1 MLKLSLSPAFI
12 KFIKKTARLLA
23 IAAAIIA
30 VTGFLILPAIL
41 RPILEKKISETIHRG
56 TTIRKV
62 YINPFT
68 LAFALK
74 GVTINQRD
82 SSDIMLSFDE
92 FYVNVQSMSVVKG
105 GLIVSSV
112 RLVKPYVNVTRNKDL
127 SYNFI
132 DLLGPGTAPPKEV
145 KPKELFKFSIN
156 NIEVVNGSADFYD
169 VPRNTRHTLRD
180 VNIAV
185 PFLSNLPYYLTSY
198 VQPSLQ
204 ATVNGNAIAFKGK
217 TLPFAESLET
227 TLDINLIDVNL
238 PYYLAYSP
246 VHLNFRLSS
255 GVLDLQATISFK
267 QFKDRPPIVSVKG
280 AAALKDVRFVDKK
293 KKPRVEFS
301 LLSVSFLPSD
311 LMEKEV
317 HLSDVGL
324 RAPKIDVQ
332 RDHNGEM
339 DILTA
344 FELEN
349 TVVEDKPKAAAAYAA
364 PPEAAPLPVID
375 IDSLS
380 ISDGTVLFTDW
391 QPVSAPT
398 GTEENEH
405 GPVKLTV
412 DKIAF
417 KGSSLST
424 RKNSKGTLELSLNLN
439 GKGFLRTSGTIALN
453 PLDLDTAVTIG
464 DIALRP
470 FQPYIAQQA
479 DVLLTGGR
487 FATTGTVRVRATD
500 AKGVSATYRGSASLN
515 HLAMHDSHTND
526 HLMIWKSLRF
536 DNIDAGFN
544 PLYVK
549 IRTISLSDF
558 FALIVVEGDGTLNLQ
573 NIAKKEPASNEKPGE
588 EKKQEASPSVVTEQ
602 VPADSGTPPDITIQQ
617 MTLKGGSINF
627 VDKHIK
633 PMFTA
638 NLLDMEGTVSG
649 LSSKEDRMADVLL
662 RGSFDRY
669 APLVISG
676 KINPLGRDLFVDI
689 KAEFRDMELSPLTP
703 YSGTYIGNAIEKGKL
718 SFALQYHIEKK
729 KLEAKNDILIDQLT
743 LGEKIDSPKA
753 TKLPV
758 GFAISLLKD
767 RNGEIKLDIPV
778 SGEIDNPEFSIWRI
792 VLKVLVNLLVKAATS
807 PFALL
812 SSLMGGEELG
822 YVEFD
827 YGASAVTE
835 QNANKIDN
843 LVNALYDRPALKL
856 EIAGYVD
863 PANDSEGLRAERM
876 KSMIVAQKIKD
887 QRRKGGQQVSPESVQ
902 ISAAEYPI
910 YLKKAYKSGKFSKP
924 RNLFGFA
931 KDLPDA
937 EMEKLLLA
945 SIQIND
951 DDLRQLASLRA
962 RTIRDLILKPQK
974 IEPERVFLIE
984 PKSFIPEQKDKLKNS
999 RVEFS
1004 LK

>member
-1 MLKLSLSPAFI
+1 MRLSISPAFI
-12 KFIKKTARLLA
+12 KKVLKLLA
-23 IAAAIIA
+23 IFAAVIAI
-30 VTGFLILPAIL
+30 TGFLILPAVL
-41 RPILEKKISETIHRG
+41 RPMLEKKISETIHRG

-82 SSDIMLSFDE
+82 SSEVMLSFDE
-92 FYVNVQSMSVVKG
+92 FYVNVQSMSLVKG

-132 DLLGPGTAPPKEV
+132 DLLVPGTAPPKEE
-145 KPKELFKFSIN
+145 KPKEPFKFSIN

-180 VNIAV
+180 VHIAV

-204 ATVNGNAIAFKGK
+204 ATVNGNTISFKGK

-227 TLDINLIDVNL
+227 TLDINLKDVNL

-246 VHLNFRLSS
+246 VHLNFRLVS
-255 GVLDLQATISFK
+255 GVLDLQATLSFR
-267 QFKDRPPIVSVKG
+267 QFTDRPPIVSVKG
-280 AAALKDVRFVDKK
+280 TAAIKDMRFADKK
-293 KKPRVEFS
+293 KKPRVELS
-301 LLSVSFLPSD
+301 LLSVSLLPSD
-311 LMEKEV
+311 LMAKEV
-317 HLSDVGL
+317 HFSDITL
-324 RAPKIDVQ
+324 RAPKIDVV
-332 RDHNGEM
+332 RDRTGEL

-344 FELEN
+344 FVFEN
-349 TVVEDKPKAAAAYAA
+349 KAVEEKPKAAAAGAS
-364 PPEAAPLPVID
+364 PESVPLPVID
-375 IDSLS
+375 IDALS

-398 GTEENEH
+398 GTEEKEQ
-405 GPVKLTV
+405 GPVKLIV
-412 DKIAF
+412 DKIAL
-417 KGSSLST
+417 KGSSLTT
-424 RKNSKGTLELSLNLN
+424 RKNSKGPLELSLNIN
-439 GKGFLRTSGTIALN
+439 RKGFLRASGTIALN

-470 FQPYIAQQA
+470 FQPYVAQQA
-479 DVLLTGGR
+479 DVLLVGGG
-487 FATTGTVRVRATD
+487 FAATGTARVKATD

-515 HLAMHDSHTND
+515 RLVVHDSQTND
-526 HLMIWKSLRF
+526 HLLIWKSLRF
-536 DNIDAGFN
+536 ERIDAGFN

-549 IRTISLSDF
+549 IGTISMSDF
-558 FALIVVEGDGTLNLQ
+558 FALIVVEEDGTLNLQ
-573 NIAKKEPASNEKPGE
+573 KIAKKEPALDEDTVE
-588 EKKQEASPSVVTEQ
+588 EKKQETSPSAVTEQ
-602 VPADSGTPPDITIQQ
+602 VPAGSGTPPDITIQQ
-617 MTLKGGSINF
+617 VTLKGGSINF
-627 VDKHIK
+627 VDRHIK
-633 PMFTA
+633 PMFAA
-638 NLLDMEGTVSG
+638 NLLDMEGMVTG
-649 LSSKEDRMADVLL
+649 LSSKEDRTADVLL

-676 KINPLGRDLFVDI
+676 KINPLGRDLFVDV
-689 KAEFRDMELSPLTP
+689 KAEFKDMELSPLTP

-729 KLEAKNDILIDQLT
+729 KLEAKNDIFIDQLT

-778 SGEIDNPEFSIWRI
+778 SGEIDNPEFRIWKI

-835 QNANKIDN
+835 QNAKKIDT

-876 KSMIVAQKIKD
+876 KGMIVAQKIKD
-887 QRRKGGQQVSPESVQ
+887 QRRKGGQPVSPESME

-945 SIQIND
+945 SIKIND

-962 RTIRDLILKPQK
+962 RTIRDAILKSQK

>member
-1 MLKLSLSPAFI
+1 MLKPSLSPALI
-12 KFIKKTARLLA
+12 KFIKKTTKLIA
-23 IAAAIIA
+23 IAAAVIA
-30 VTGFLILPAIL
+30 VTGFLILPAVL
-41 RPILEKKISETIHRG
+41 RPILEKKISETIHRA

-82 SSDIMLSFDE
+82 SSDVMLSFDE
-92 FYVNVQSMSVVKG
+92 FYVNVQSVSVVKG

-132 DLLGPGTAPPKEV
+132 DLLGPGVAPPKEE
-145 KPKELFKFSIN
+145 KPKEPFKFSIN

-169 VPRNTRHTLRD
+169 APRNTRHTVRD
-180 VNIAV
+180 VHISV

-198 VQPSLQ
+198 VQPSFQ

-227 TLDINLIDVNL
+227 TLDINLKDVNL

-246 VHLNFRLSS
+246 VHLNFRLTS
-255 GVLDLQATISFK
+255 GVLDLQATISF
-267 QFKDRPPIVSVKG
+267 QEFNNRPPILSVKG
-280 AAALKDVRFVDKK
+280 TAALKDVRFVDKK
-293 KKPRVEFS
+293 KKPRVELS

-311 LMEKEV
+311 LLAKEV
-317 HLSDVGL
+317 HLSDVSL

-332 RDHNGEM
+332 RDRAGEL

-344 FELEN
+344 FVLEN
-349 TVVEDKPKAAAAYAA
+349 RVVEDKRKAHAAIAA
-364 PPEAAPLPVID
+364 QEAAPLPTID

-380 ISDGTVLFTDW
+380 VSDGMVLFTDW

-398 GTEENEH
+398 GTEENAQ
-405 GPVKLTV
+405 GPVKLIV
-412 DKIAF
+412 DKIAI

-424 RKNSKGTLELSLNLN
+424 RKNSKGTLELSLNIN
-439 GKGFLRTSGTIALN
+439 GKGFLRTSGTVALN
-453 PLDLDTAVTIG
+453 PPALDATIAMG

-470 FQPYIAQQA
+470 FQPYVAQKA
-479 DVLLTGGR
+479 DVLLVGGR
-487 FATTGTVRVRATD
+487 FATTGTARVKVTD
-500 AKGVSATYRGSASLN
+500 TKGISATYRGSASLN
-515 HLAMHDSHTND
+515 RLAVHDSQTND
-526 HLMIWKSLRF
+526 HLLIWKSLRF
-536 DNIDAGFN
+536 DRIDAGFN

-549 IRTISLSDF
+549 IGTISMSDF
-558 FALIVVEGDGTLNLQ
+558 FALIVVEEDGTLNLQ
-573 NIAKKEPASNEKPGE
+573 KITKKEPASDENSVE
-588 EKKQEASPSVVTEQ
+588 ERKQETSASVVTKQ

-617 MTLKGGSINF
+617 VTLKGGNINF

-638 NLLDMEGTVSG
+638 NLLDMEGMVTG
-649 LSSKEDRMADVLL
+649 LSSQEDRMADVLL

-676 KINPLGRDLFVDI
+676 KINPLGKNLFADI
-689 KAEFRDMELSPLTP
+689 KAEFKDMELSPLTP
-703 YSGTYIGNAIEKGKL
+703 YSGTYIGSAIEKGKL

-729 KLEAKNDILIDQLT
+729 KLEAKNDIFIDQLT

-758 GFAISLLKD
+758 GFAIALLKD
-767 RNGEIKLDIPV
+767 RHGEIKLDIPV
-778 SGEIDNPEFSIWRI
+778 SGEIDNPEFRI
-792 VLKVLVNLLVKAATS
+792 FKIILKVLVNLLVKAATS

-812 SSLMGGEELG
+812 SSLIGGEELG

-835 QNANKIDN
+835 QNAKKLDT

-887 QRRKGGQQVSPESVQ
+887 QRRKGGQPVSLESVQ
-902 ISAAEYPI
+902 ISDAEYPI
-910 YLKKAYKSGKFSKP
+910 YLKKAYKNGKFSKP

-962 RTIRDLILKPQK
+962 RTIRDFILQSQK
-974 IEPERVFLIE
+974 VEPERVFLIE